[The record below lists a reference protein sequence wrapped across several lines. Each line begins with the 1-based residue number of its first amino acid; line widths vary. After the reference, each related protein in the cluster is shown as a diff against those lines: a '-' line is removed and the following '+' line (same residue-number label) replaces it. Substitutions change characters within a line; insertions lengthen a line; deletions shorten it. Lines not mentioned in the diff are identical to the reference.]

1 MLIHYGS
8 RQIMRIPPDPDLQ
21 NTDALNPV
29 DPDRNCRLSLRKLSG
44 TSCICTLGAS
54 FSSFSCRAR
63 KKYRYSVYNACS
75 SSFYMDD
82 LVNQLG
88 QGGGLTYGF
97 YDRLEVL
104 RRVSIFHPRNRTY
117 LYCKTFQ
124 TALWAQPREQRVR
137 RMRGAQELRDRV
149 PQRNKILTRTQSGS
163 LKIICK
169 NRLVPGTYVPAM
181 PH

>member
-1 MLIHYGS
+1 MLIHFGS

-124 TALWAQPREQRVR
+124 TALWAQPRTEGP
-137 RMRGAQELRDRV
+137 GATAQQNPHQDSKWIPEDHLQE
-149 PQRNKILTRTQSGS
+149 
-163 LKIICK
+163 
-169 NRLVPGTYVPAM
+169 
-181 PH
+181 

>member
-1 MLIHYGS
+1 MLIHFGS

-63 KKYRYSVYNACS
+63 KKYRYSVYNAWS

-88 QGGGLTYGF
+88 QLVFETHVNFGENFISVSNLYVSEGL
-97 YDRLEVL
+97 
-104 RRVSIFHPRNRTY
+104 
-117 LYCKTFQ
+117 
-124 TALWAQPREQRVR
+124 
-137 RMRGAQELRDRV
+137 RMYQ
-149 PQRNKILTRTQSGS
+149 IL
-163 LKIICK
+163 
-169 NRLVPGTYVPAM
+169 
-181 PH
+181 